1 MAAITRTHK
10 SALLSRLGAL
20 LGQVTADRAD
30 DLERQGEYARNDDRG
45 PQGAHRR
52 RYRPGH
58 LPPRAALLAG
68 CAARS
73 ASALD
78 AGGPG
83 RCALSHVS
91 AMLSSPPGGA
101 PAGPAASAALPYAG
115 AVATNTDPRNADSR
129 RVPASMRRDVRLL
142 GEILG
147 QVLSEAD
154 GADLLADVEDLRHR
168 VIAARQVG
176 AAAGHRAEAEAEA
189 VADDDIAALVGSWP
203 LARAEAVARAF
214 TVYFHLANLA
224 EEHQRIRTLR
234 ERDTGA
240 EPVRESLAAA
250 MATLGEMLGA
260 DRRRELLGRLEVHPV
275 LTAHPTE
282 ARRRAVT
289 ESLRRISGQLDIID
303 NSQLGAAGH
312 AAARRRLTEEIDL
325 LWRTSALRSQAMQ
338 PLDEVRSG
346 ASVFDETLFRLA
358 PSVYRALD
366 VALQGDASGSAAPQ
380 APAFLRFG
388 SWIGADRDGNPYV
401 TAAITTQT
409 AQIQADH
416 AVRALAN
423 ATTRIGRS
431 LTVNAGLLAG
441 PGSSAMQSDGGAV
454 AELRSAL
461 AASARAHPAI
471 MAELSSRSPGEPF
484 RAYLLFAARRLEAT
498 RLSIAG
504 AGASEPGLAYA
515 VAPEFIADL
524 RLVQRAL
531 TAAGASRQAYGE
543 LQQLIWQAETF
554 GFHLAELEV
563 RQHSAVHAAA
573 LHELRG
579 LPAGQQ
585 PSARTREVLDTLAAI
600 GAIQARHGIDACRR
614 YVVSF
619 TTSADDIAAVYE
631 LAGLADPER
640 RPVLDVVPLFES
652 GDDLAK
658 AVPILDDMI
667 ALEPVAQRLAVTG
680 RRLEVMLGYSD
691 SAKEL
696 GMVSATLRLF
706 DAQLQLARWA
716 AQRDISLVLFHGRGG
731 ALGRGGGPAGRA
743 VLAQAPGSVDGRF
756 KVTEQ
761 GEVIFARYGHPVIGQ
776 RHLEQVTSAVLLASS
791 TGRPVADQADPAAAF
806 APVARPLEA
815 GALTAYRALVSADGF
830 AEWFARL
837 SPLAEIGSMRL
848 GSRPARRGL
857 AAPVGLADLRAI
869 PWVFAWAQT
878 RVNLPGWYGLGN
890 GLAAAIDG
898 PGLAAVR
905 AAYRDWPLLA
915 VLLDNAEMSLAKTN
929 RRIAAR
935 YLALGRNDRLTRRV
949 LAEYDLTRQLVLT
962 VTGHDRL
969 LAGRTVL
976 SRAVAL
982 RDPYV
987 DALSHLQLRALAE
1000 VRASEDADERAALER
1015 FLLLTVNG
1023 VAAGLQNTG

>member
-1 MAAITRTHK
+1 
-10 SALLSRLGAL
+10 
-20 LGQVTADRAD
+20 
-30 DLERQGEYARNDDRG
+30 
-45 PQGAHRR
+45 
-52 RYRPGH
+52 
-58 LPPRAALLAG
+58 
-68 CAARS
+68 
-73 ASALD
+73 
-78 AGGPG
+78 
-83 RCALSHVS
+83 
-91 AMLSSPPGGA
+91 
-101 PAGPAASAALPYAG
+101 
-115 AVATNTDPRNADSR
+115 
-129 RVPASMRRDVRLL
+129 MRRDVRLL
-142 GEILG
+142 GRILG
-147 QVLSEAD
+147 QVISES
-154 GADLLADVEDLRHR
+154 GGKDLLDDVEELRHR
-168 VIAARQVG
+168 VIAARRLEMHDG
-176 AAAGHRAEAEAEA
+176 EGNA
-189 VADDDIAALVGSWP
+189 ADDEIAALVGSWP

-250 MATLGEMLGA
+250 MASLG
-260 DRRRELLGRLEVHPV
+260 ELLGPSRRLELLNTLEVHPV

-289 ESLRRISGQLDIID
+289 EALRRIGIHLDALDDTRRGVAARAESLRRL
-303 NSQLGAAGH
+303 
-312 AAARRRLTEEIDL
+312 REEIDL

-346 ASVFDETLFRLA
+346 AAVFDETLFRLA
-358 PSVYRALD
+358 PTVYRALD
-366 VALQGDASGSAAPQ
+366 VALQGDDSGSAAPR

-388 SWIGADRDGNPYV
+388 SWIGADRDGNPFV
-401 TAAITTQT
+401 TAAITEQT
-409 AQIQADH
+409 ARIHADH
-416 AVRALAN
+416 ALRALEN

-431 LTVNAGLLAG
+431 LTIDAALLSDNVPADL
-441 PGSSAMQSDGGAV
+441 GSSTGQNDLAA
-454 AELRSAL
+454 AL
-461 AASARAHPAI
+461 AAARHAHPAI
-471 MAELSSRSPGEPF
+471 VSELMARSPGEPF
-484 RAYLLFAARRLEAT
+484 RVYLLLAARRLQAT
-498 RLSIAG
+498 RQALAEE
-504 AGASEPGLAYA
+504 AEDALAYPSA
-515 VAPEFIADL
+515 ADFIGDLHVA
-524 RLVQRAL
+524 QRAL
-531 TAAGASRQAYGE
+531 AAAGASRQAYGE

-554 GFHLAELEV
+554 GFHWAELEV

-573 LHELRG
+573 LRELR
-579 LPAGQQ
+579 AGRSEQEV
-585 PSARTREVLDTLAAI
+585 SAMTREVLATLAAM
-600 GAIQARHGIDACRR
+600 ATIQRRHGVEACRR

-619 TTSADDIAAVYE
+619 TTSAADVAAVHE
-631 LAGLADPER
+631 LAAFACPDE

-652 GDDLAK
+652 GDDLEH
-658 AVPILDDMI
+658 AVAVLDDMV
-667 ALEPVAQRLAVTG
+667 ALEPVAQRLAETG

-696 GMVSATLRLF
+696 GTVSATLRLF
-706 DAQLQLARWA
+706 DVQLRLARWA
-716 AQRDISLVLFHGRGG
+716 AEKDIRLVLFHGRGG

-743 VLAQAPGSVDGRF
+743 VVAQAPGSVGGRF

-761 GEVIFARYGHPVIGQ
+761 GEVIFARYGDPVIGQ
-776 RHLEQVTSAVLLASS
+776 RHLEQVTSAVLLA
-791 TGRPVADQADPAAAF
+791 TAAAPVPPRDSDGD
-806 APVARPLEA
+806 APGAFGHVAFGAAARALEA
-815 GALTAYRALVSADGF
+815 GALTAYRSLVTADGF

-837 SPLAEIGSMRL
+837 SPLAEIGGMRL

-878 RVNLPGWYGLGN
+878 RVNLPGWYGLGS
-890 GLAAAIDG
+890 GLAAAIG
-898 PGLAAVR
+898 GAGGLAAVQ

-935 YLALGRNDRLTRRV
+935 YLALGGSDELAKQV
-949 LAEYDLTRQLVLT
+949 LAEYDLTRQLVLD

-969 LAGRTVL
+969 LAGRPVL

-1000 VRASEDADERAALER
+1000 VRASADSGERAALER